1 MNNDLL
7 EFLTIWTL
15 ESEEQEKLK
24 ELKNNLNNKYFTIN
38 GIPVSNEE
46 LQDYLKFL
54 EKQADQILE
63 EIEIVKKND
72 PNFN

>member
-72 PNFN
+72 PDFK